1 MTNNQMN
8 RFPLLVLLVLALV
21 FGRSGRVIAN
31 TTTIADTTFNV
42 SDWSSFSVIP
52 APGEAPAII
61 NFNQVASGGNTGSY
75 MQLNISQTSTD
86 IGGGSDIFGGI
97 QSAVL
102 TWNPSTQ
109 GAITSLDIS
118 VDWKGLSI
126 DGSSYLNLF
135 FIQNGLVFVAPNN
148 FTFVGGETE
157 WTSYSGS
164 TIYPGDLYRGFHL
177 DGTYEA
183 SFLDFSQSGG
193 VISFGLGSCEARSAA
208 ITNSIG
214 IDNFSV
220 SVTTSA
226 VPEPSTYA
234 LFGLGALVLVM
245 AARRKVSQ
253 V

>member
-1 MTNNQMN
+1 MN
-8 RFPLLVLLVLALV
+8 RFPLLVLLVLALL

-31 TTTIADTTFNV
+31 TTTIADTTFNNA
-42 SDWSSFSVIP
+42 DWSSFSVIP

-61 NFNQVASGGNTGSY
+61 NFNQVASGGSSGSY
-75 MQLNISQTSTD
+75 MQLNVSQTSTD

-135 FIQNGLVFVAPNN
+135 FIQNGLVFVDPNN

-164 TIYPGDLYRGFHL
+164 AIYPGAVYRGYHA
-177 DGTYEA
+177 DGTYET
-183 SFLDFSQSGG
+183 SSLDLSATGG
-193 VISFGLGSCEARSAA
+193 LISFGFGSCEASSGV

-220 SVTTSA
+220 SVTT

-234 LFGLGALVLVM
+234 LFGLGALALLTV
-245 AARRKVSQ
+245 AKRKV

>member
-1 MTNNQMN
+1 MN

-61 NFNQVASGGNTGSY
+61 NFNQVASGGNSGTY
-75 MQLNISQTSTD
+75 MQLNVSQTSTNS
-86 IGGGSDIFGGI
+86 GGGSSVFGGI
-97 QSAVL
+97 YSSAL

-109 GAITSLDIS
+109 GAISSLNFS
-118 VDWKGLSI
+118 FDWKGLSA
-126 DGSSYLNLF
+126 DGVGALELF
-135 FIQNGLVFVAPNN
+135 YIQNGLVYTDPIN
-148 FTFVGGETE
+148 FTFVAGETG
-157 WTSYSGS
+157 WTTYSGS
-164 TIYPGDLYRGFHL
+164 TIYPGAVYRGYHL

-183 SFLDFSQSGG
+183 SPLDLSATGG
-193 VISFGLGSCEARSAA
+193 LISFAFGDSEASSASSV
-208 ITNSIG
+208 TNSIG

-234 LFGLGALVLVM
+234 LFGLGALVMVI
-245 AARRKVSQ
+245 AARRKISQ